1 MHSSSNCSQKGDII
15 AARSNIVIN
24 DGQATPV
31 SHTFNPN
38 SGDGNVPGV
47 SIIGYEDRVGG
58 IQVGFPLIQIST
70 RKPLGKIRNHKVTVT
85 VKVPTLE
92 TVSNSTVS
100 GIAPA
105 PTVAYDVLAKV
116 EFTMPERS
124 SVAARKDA
132 LAYVKN
138 LLAHAVMTSAVQD
151 LESPW

>member
-1 MHSSSNCSQKGDII
+1 L
-15 AARSNIVIN
+15 AARANIVIN

-31 SHTFNPN
+31 SHTFNPT

-47 SIIGYEDRVGG
+47 SVISYEDRSGG
-58 IQVGFPLIQIST
+58 IKVGFPLIQVST
-70 RKPLGKIRNHKVTVT
+70 RMPTRTNKNHKVTFT
-85 VKVPTLE
+85 VKRPVLE

-105 PTVAYDVLAKV
+105 PTVSYDVVAKIDFV
-116 EFTMPERS
+116 LPERS
-124 SVAARKDA
+124 TIDARKDL

-138 LLAHAVMTSAVQD
+138 LLANATITSAVQD

>member
-1 MHSSSNCSQKGDII
+1 M

-24 DGQATPV
+24 DGQTTPV
-31 SHTFNPN
+31 AHTFSPN

-47 SIIGYEDRVGG
+47 SVISFEDRSGG
-58 IQVGFPLIQIST
+58 IMVGFPTFSIST
-70 RKPLGKIRNHKVTVT
+70 RKPTKALKSHKLAITL
-85 VKVPTLE
+85 KVPTLE

-105 PTVAYDVLAKV
+105 PTVAYDVV
-116 EFTMPERS
+116 FRGEFILPERS
-124 SVAARKDA
+124 TTAVRKDL

-138 LLAHAVMTSAVQD
+138 LFANATVTTAVQD